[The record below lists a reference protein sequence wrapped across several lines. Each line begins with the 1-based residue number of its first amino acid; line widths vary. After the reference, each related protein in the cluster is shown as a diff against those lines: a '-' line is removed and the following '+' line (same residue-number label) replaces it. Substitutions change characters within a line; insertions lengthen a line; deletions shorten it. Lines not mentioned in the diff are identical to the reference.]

1 MSKAEIL
8 QELPKLEPS
17 ELREIQD
24 RIFQLEEEGLL
35 NGRSRPTEEE
45 KKLLDRELAEF
56 SKDPNAGS
64 DWKDAQAGLKH

>member
-8 QELPKLEPS
+8 QQLPKLKPS

-24 RIFQLEEEGLL
+24 RIFQLEEDSLL
-35 NGRSRPTEEE
+35 NGRSEPTEEE
-45 KKLLDRELAEF
+45 KKLLDRELKEY

-64 DWKDAQAGLKH
+64 DWQEVQSRLKQ